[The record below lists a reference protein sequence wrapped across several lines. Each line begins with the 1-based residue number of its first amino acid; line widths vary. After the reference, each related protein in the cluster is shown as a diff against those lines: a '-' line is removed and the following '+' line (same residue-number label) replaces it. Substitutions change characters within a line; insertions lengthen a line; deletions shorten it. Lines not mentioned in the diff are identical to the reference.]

1 MHHSLWNDKSLSRRK
16 LDRAVFE
23 INQQLTLYNIKKLV
37 VFVVLMPV
45 ILSLYDP
52 EADHRVIY
60 LAESLVVPC
69 KLARVRKSLFVDYL
83 QGFVQNV

>member
-16 LDRAVFE
+16 LNRAVFD
-23 INQQLTLYNIKKLV
+23 INQQFTIYKIEKLF

-45 ILSLYDP
+45 VLSLYDP

-60 LAESLVVPC
+60 FAESLVVPR
-69 KLARVRKSLFVDYL
+69 KLARVRKSLFIDYL
-83 QGFVQNV
+83 

>member
-1 MHHSLWNDKSLSRRK
+1 
-16 LDRAVFE
+16 
-23 INQQLTLYNIKKLV
+23 
-37 VFVVLMPV
+37 MPM

-60 LAESLVVPC
+60 LAESLVVPR
-69 KLARVRKSLFVDYL
+69 KLARVRKSLFIDYL